1 MVPIEIDLDDLEA
14 GVPGLMSLW
23 ERELMAEAKLDRLD
37 EGQPPAAGKQPWDGD
52 PQSAKHEPPGGL
64 VKTGD

>member
-1 MVPIEIDLDDLEA
+1 MVPTEIDLDDLEA

-37 EGQPPAAGKQPWDGD
+37 EGHPPAAGKQPCDGD
-52 PQSAKHEPPGGL
+52 PQGVKHEQPGGL
-64 VKTGD
+64 VRTED